1 MEFEPVERALE
12 SDAPLRAATAARDVS
27 HDAAAE
33 FDRDQ
38 AEPGSGEG

>member
-27 HDAAAE
+27 HDAAVE
-33 FDRDQ
+33 FGWYK
-38 AEPGSGEG
+38 AEPGSGEA